1 MINTTTER
9 LIEIEVERQ
18 QTMLDKDFQKWFAE
32 FNISQ
37 SYEEPSGKIRAREI
51 MSMWTNKHGEL
62 NTFSTIT
69 NQTRNFQRPS
79 DGSPVRLT
87 VAPLLSLLY
96 KKLKKYDDSN
106 IMVFVNVWFV
116 K

>member
-1 MINTTTER
+1 
-9 LIEIEVERQ
+9 
-18 QTMLDKDFQKWFAE
+18 MLDKDFQKWFAE

-69 NQTRNFQRPS
+69 N
-79 DGSPVRLT
+79 
-87 VAPLLSLLY
+87 
-96 KKLKKYDDSN
+96 
-106 IMVFVNVWFV
+106 
-116 K
+116 

>member
-9 LIEIEVERQ
+9 LIEIEKERE

-37 SYEEPSGKIRAREI
+37 SYDEPSGKIRAREI
-51 MSMWTNKHGEL
+51 MNLWTNKHGEL
-62 NTFSTIT
+62 NSF
-69 NQTRNFQRPS
+69 
-79 DGSPVRLT
+79 
-87 VAPLLSLLY
+87 
-96 KKLKKYDDSN
+96 
-106 IMVFVNVWFV
+106 NVLV